1 MARAGSQPKRKSKQ
15 VTVLGDDLVC
25 RFYTLFNP
33 EMNTNFVLSIKFE
46 LKLNS
51 DMKNLM
57 LIIAIMFAASGSN
70 GQQIKPS
77 NSGYAPA
84 NGIKI
89 YYEIYGEGKPLVLL
103 HGAFYTIE
111 MNWGQL
117 IPELSKTRKVIAI
130 EMQGH
135 GHTPFSERKLSIT
148 TLASDV
154 EKVMDY
160 LKIDSA
166 DVAGYSMGG
175 SVAYQFAVQSPKR
188 LRKLVI
194 ISSTYKTNGWL
205 PIVNGAFKD
214 FKPEFF
220 DNTPIKAAYDAVAPD
235 TTKWRNFLEQMFV
248 FAKEPFNVGDS
259 NIAKIA
265 APVLIISGDNDGT
278 DKIELMKTY
287 KLLGGGVS
295 ADLQPMPKSQLAIV
309 PSQGHVSLMMQTT
322 TILTYLNGFLK

>member
-1 MARAGSQPKRKSKQ
+1 
-15 VTVLGDDLVC
+15 
-25 RFYTLFNP
+25 
-33 EMNTNFVLSIKFE
+33 
-46 LKLNS
+46 
-51 DMKNLM
+51 MKNLM
-57 LIIAIMFAASGSN
+57 LVIAILFAASRSN
-70 GQQIKPS
+70 GQQTKPS
-77 NSGYAPA
+77 SSGYAPA
-84 NGIKI
+84 NGIKV
-89 YYEIYGEGKPLVLL
+89 YYEVYGEGKPLVLL
-103 HGAFYTIE
+103 HGAFYTID

-135 GHTPFSERKLSIT
+135 GHSPFSDRKLSIT

-175 SVAYQFAVQSPKR
+175 SVAYQFAVLSPKR
-188 LRKLVI
+188 VRKLVI

-205 PIVNGAFKD
+205 PIVNGALEN

-220 DNTPIKAAYDAVAPD
+220 DNTPIKAAYDQVAPD

-295 ADLQPMPKSQLAIV
+295 ADLQPMPKSQLAII

-322 TILTYLNGFLK
+322 TILTYLNSFLK

>member
-1 MARAGSQPKRKSKQ
+1 
-15 VTVLGDDLVC
+15 
-25 RFYTLFNP
+25 
-33 EMNTNFVLSIKFE
+33 
-46 LKLNS
+46 
-51 DMKNLM
+51 MKNL
-57 LIIAIMFAASGSN
+57 LKTNSLKSILLIAIIISTAFQSN

-77 NSGYAPA
+77 NSGYAPV
-84 NGIKI
+84 NGIKV
-89 YYEIYGEGKPLVLL
+89 YYEVYGEGKPIILL

-135 GHTPFSERKLSIT
+135 GHTPFSDRKLSIT

-166 DVAGYSMGG
+166 DVAGFSMGG

-205 PIVNGAFKD
+205 PIVNSGFEN

-220 DNTPIKAAYDAVAPD
+220 DNTPIKAAYDAVSPD
-235 TTKWRNFLEQMFV
+235 KTKWRKFLEQMFA
-248 FAKEPFNVGDS
+248 FAKVPFNVGDS
-259 NIAKIA
+259 NIAKIS
-265 APVLIISGDNDGT
+265 APVLIISGDNDGL
-278 DKIELMKTY
+278 DKIELAKTY
-287 KLLGGGVS
+287 QLFGGGVS
-295 ADLQPMPKSQLAIV
+295 ADLGPMPKSHLAIV
-309 PSQGHVSLMMQTT
+309 PSQGHVSLMMQTK
-322 TILTYLNGFLK
+322 TILDYLNDFLK

>member
-1 MARAGSQPKRKSKQ
+1 
-15 VTVLGDDLVC
+15 
-25 RFYTLFNP
+25 
-33 EMNTNFVLSIKFE
+33 
-46 LKLNS
+46 
-51 DMKNLM
+51 MKNLM
-57 LIIAIMFAASGSN
+57 LIIAIMFAACGAN

-77 NSGYAPA
+77 NTGYAPA
-84 NGIKI
+84 NGIKV
-89 YYEIYGEGKPLVLL
+89 YYEVYGEGKPLVLL
-103 HGAFYTIE
+103 HGAFYTID

-135 GHTPFSERKLSIT
+135 GHTPFSDRKLSIT

-166 DVAGYSMGG
+166 DVAGFSMGG

-205 PIVNGAFKD
+205 PIVNGGFKD

-220 DNTPIKAAYDAVAPD
+220 DNTPIKAAYDVVAPD
-235 TTKWRNFLEQMFV
+235 KTKWRNFLEQMFV

-309 PSQGHVSLMMQTT
+309 PAQGHVSLMMQTT
-322 TILTYLNGFLK
+322 TILTYLNSFLK

>member
-1 MARAGSQPKRKSKQ
+1 MKSLLK
-15 VTVLGDDLVC
+15 TS
-25 RFYTLFNP
+25 NP
-33 EMNTNFVLSIKFE
+33 FR
-46 LKLNS
+46 
-51 DMKNLM
+51 
-57 LIIAIMFAASGSN
+57 LILLIAIMFIGYSSS

-77 NSGYAPA
+77 KSGYASV
-84 NGIKI
+84 NGINV
-89 YYEIYGEGKPLVLL
+89 YYEVYGEGSPLVLL
-103 HGAFYTIE
+103 HGAFYTID

-135 GHTPFSERKLSIT
+135 GHTPFSDRELAIT

-154 EKVMDY
+154 EKVMDH

-194 ISSTYKTNGWL
+194 ISSTYKTSGWL
-205 PIVNGAFKD
+205 PIVNGGFKD

-235 TTKWRNFLEQMFV
+235 KTKWRKFLEQMFA
-248 FAKEPFNVGDS
+248 FAKVPFDVGGS
-259 NIAKIA
+259 NISKIA

-278 DKIELMKTY
+278 DKVELMKTY
-287 KLLGGGVS
+287 QLLGGGVS

-322 TILTYLNGFLK
+322 TILNYLNGFLK